1 MDDQRDG
8 NYLWEKIGHS
18 QEIVIKY
25 KKLINRLKEASVC
38 CKRRGQIQFNKI
50 GNCEKS
56 MLTILNSESL
66 WIGTDMIQFNAIRD
80 ILDREKIKYKYK
92 TYNHLGEWA
101 GSGTLRGNFGSVGNP
116 TSQSIQY
123 EIFVARKDLEKA
135 QAVMWNLLR

>member
-38 CKRRGQIQFNKI
+38 CKRGGQIQFNKI
-50 GNCEKS
+50 GNCEK
-56 MLTILNSESL
+56 
-66 WIGTDMIQFNAIRD
+66 
-80 ILDREKIKYKYK
+80 
-92 TYNHLGEWA
+92 GEWA

>member
-50 GNCEKS
+50 GNCEKGEKYAYNIKLRKL
-56 MLTILNSESL
+56 ME
-66 WIGTDMIQFNAIRD
+66 WEVK
-80 ILDREKIKYKYK
+80 RE
-92 TYNHLGEWA
+92 
-101 GSGTLRGNFGSVGNP
+101 
-116 TSQSIQY
+116 
-123 EIFVARKDLEKA
+123 
-135 QAVMWNLLR
+135 

>member
-50 GNCEKS
+50 GNCEKGEKYAYNIKLRKL
-56 MLTILNSESL
+56 MDWNRH
-66 WIGTDMIQFNAIRD
+66 DNAIRD